1 MISIIVPIYN
11 VEKYLKKCIESVLN
25 QTYKNFE
32 LVLVDDG
39 SFDNSGIICDEY
51 GDIENIVVVHK
62 VNGGLADARN
72 KGIEVSRGDYI
83 TFLDSDDYIRS
94 DYLETLYNILCK
106 TSADIVI
113 SNFINVYEDE
123 PIIEKSIKK
132 IEYKCISKSECYRRM
147 LLQDGIDVS
156 STAKLYS
163 KRIFD
168 SIRFKK
174 GQLYEDINIIS
185 DVIEKTQNIAI
196 TNYAGYFYLQRLG
209 SIMYSDFKSERLVLL
224 DATNRLIELMKEQY
238 PENIDAA
245 RYRDIYCTFH
255 LLGRSIVNN
264 NFKQISTIFRNK
276 IIKNK
281 SFIFSSSLFD
291 NKEKIATLFLWFGLP
306 VYKFFWKI
314 YKKL

>member
-1 MISIIVPIYN
+1 MISIIVPVYN

-39 SFDNSGIICDEY
+39 STDNSGVICDGY
-51 GDIENIVVVHK
+51 GDKENIVVVHK
-62 VNGGLADARN
+62 ANGGLADARN
-72 KGIEVSRGDYI
+72 KGIEVSRGEYI
-83 TFLDSDDYIRS
+83 TFLDSDDYIKS
-94 DYLETLYNILCK
+94 DYLETLYNILYK
-106 TSADIVI
+106 TGADIVI
-113 SNFINVYEDE
+113 SNFINIYE
-123 PIIEKSIKK
+123 KK
-132 IEYKCISKSECYRRM
+132 ITIENPTKKIKYKCISKSECYRRM

-163 KRIFD
+163 KNIFD

-185 DVIEKTQNIAI
+185 DVIEKAQNIAI
-196 TNYAGYFYLQRLG
+196 TNYAGYFYLQRFG

-224 DATNRLIELMKEQY
+224 DATNRLIDLMKEEY

-264 NFKQISTIFRNK
+264 NYKQLSMMFRNK
-276 IIKNK
+276 IINNK
-281 SFIFSSSLFD
+281 SFIFGSSLFD
-291 NKEKIATLFLWFGLP
+291 YREKIATLILWSGLTA
-306 VYKFFWKI
+306 YKFFWKI
-314 YKKL
+314 YKKI